1 MNYKLWDRKETINGV
16 EASHFLNQS
25 PFKNYSGDIIL
36 IFSENGNVSNV
47 ECKDILASV
56 YNLDKTLDLD
66 SFMSAY
72 FEAVNQE
79 ATIEEETI

>member
-1 MNYKLWDRKETINGV
+1 MNYKLWDRKTPINGV
-16 EASHFLNQS
+16 EADYFLNKN

-36 IFSENGNVSNV
+36 IFSENGSVSNV

-66 SFMSAY
+66 SFMTAY
-72 FEAVNQE
+72 FEAINQE

>member
-16 EASHFLNQS
+16 EASHFLNQL
-25 PFKNYSGDIIL
+25 PFKNYNGNIIL
-36 IFSENGNVSNV
+36 IYAESGKVSNV
-47 ECKDILASV
+47 ECKDILAKH

-66 SFMSAY
+66 SFMAAY
-72 FEAVNQE
+72 FEAINQE

>member
-1 MNYKLWDRKETINGV
+1 MNYKLWDRKETINGI
-16 EASHFLNQS
+16 EAGHFLNQL

-36 IFSENGNVSNV
+36 IYGESGKVSNV
-47 ECKDILASV
+47 ECKDILANH

-66 SFMSAY
+66 SFMTAY
-72 FEAVNQE
+72 FEAINQE